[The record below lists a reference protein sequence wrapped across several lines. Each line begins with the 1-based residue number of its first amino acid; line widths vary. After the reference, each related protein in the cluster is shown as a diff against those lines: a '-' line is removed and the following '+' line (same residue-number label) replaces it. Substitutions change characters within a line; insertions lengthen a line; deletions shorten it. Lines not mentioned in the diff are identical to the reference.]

1 MMLAMSNELEEL
13 ALVNCNLGPGLLTTL
28 GQKFRNLRKLDLS
41 SNRRMLVDKEFI
53 SMLASCNFL
62 TELKVRSCR
71 GLANASLASMF
82 KSCKQLE
89 SVDIMNCPGI
99 GAEYVV
105 FFVFNCPRLR
115 QICVEES
122 KLSDV
127 FKSWASKKLVK
138 LLLEEVLLR
147 LPPRS
152 TFSPSTSDVSLVSK
166 RWLRLYR
173 STRSTLSLLLSPE
186 NCAPHSLSSFLSHFP
201 HLSFLSLT
209 IGDDVSNFSDHLLLS
224 VVSSFPKLRL
234 LCLQPNPLSL
244 SLLLS
249 LSTSCPHLTSLYI
262 ALSRPFSF
270 HWLLFFH
277 SLKNLGVHFTSV
289 PVPVPGKSTRVD
301 AASKG
306 KSFDFTSVPVPGE
319 SKRVGVASKG
329 QSFDDAELKLETLVL
344 SGIRRGDLGLDWLW
358 RSCKKLKKLQLR
370 RCEGIGDDTSV
381 SSFVNCFKG
390 LQEVE
395 LRICGSISNEILS
408 ILSENGTS
416 LSSLLVHDG
425 GSGQG
430 LFQFITHSCCNL
442 RKLDLRLPL
451 DVNNNHLSAVAQNFR
466 GLSSLRLQSCC
477 LVTGKGLKTIGLAM
491 SNELEELALINC
503 DMVEREPGLLTALGQ
518 TLRNLRRLDLSYN
531 EKLMDKE
538 LISMLE
544 SCNCLR
550 ELKVRGCRGLTNA
563 SVVSTYKSCKQLE
576 IVDIMNCPGI
586 EAKAVELF
594 VLNCLRLKQIHVEE
608 SKLSDVSRLWASKK
622 FVELIARY
630 S

>member
-1 MMLAMSNELEEL
+1 M
-13 ALVNCNLGPGLLTTL
+13 
-28 GQKFRNLRKLDLS
+28 
-41 SNRRMLVDKEFI
+41 
-53 SMLASCNFL
+53 
-62 TELKVRSCR
+62 
-71 GLANASLASMF
+71 
-82 KSCKQLE
+82 
-89 SVDIMNCPGI
+89 
-99 GAEYVV
+99 
-105 FFVFNCPRLR
+105 
-115 QICVEES
+115 
-122 KLSDV
+122 
-127 FKSWASKKLVK
+127 
-138 LLLEEVLLR
+138 EEVLSR

-173 STRSTLSLLLSPE
+173 STRSTLSLLLSPKH
-186 NCAPHSLSSFLSHFP
+186 CAPHTLSSFLSHFP

-209 IGDDVSNFSDHLLLS
+209 IGDDVSNLSDHLLLS

-244 SLLLS
+244 PFLLS
-249 LSTSCPHLTSLYI
+249 LSTSCPNLTSLYI

-270 HWLLFFH
+270 QWLHFFH

-289 PVPVPGKSTRVD
+289 PLPVPGKSKRL
-301 AASKG
+301 KG

-319 SKRVGVASKG
+319 SKRVDAASKG
-329 QSFDDAELKLETLVL
+329 QSFDVAELKLETLVL
-344 SGIRRGDLGLDWLW
+344 SGIQRGDLGLDWLW

-408 ILSENGTS
+408 ILAENGTS

-425 GSGQG
+425 GSRQG
-430 LFQFITHSCCNL
+430 LLQFITHSCCNL

-451 DVNNNHLSAVAQNFR
+451 DVENNHLSAVAQNFR

-491 SNELEELALINC
+491 RNELEELALINC

-518 TLRNLRRLDLSYN
+518 TLRNLRKLDLSYN
-531 EKLMDKE
+531 EKLMDEE

-563 SVVSTYKSCKQLE
+563 SMVSTFKSCKQLE

-586 EAKAVELF
+586 ESEAVELF

-608 SKLSDVSRLWASKK
+608 RKLSDVSRLWASKK
-622 FVELIARY
+622 FVEVIARSAPLWPNVAAIVFFPGLLHAFY
-630 S
+630 EIVVGGPGPFKSKESKARLGSHNIAVTY